1 MKPFW
6 RSKTVLLNAGALVAL
21 ILTQFVADGE
31 ALGIPPDVLKWAAFA
46 LTVLNIVLRF
56 YTKEAVTMKPEQ
68 EG

>member
-21 ILTQFVADGE
+21 ILSQFLVDGE
-31 ALGIPPDVLKWAAFA
+31 SLGISPDVLKWVAFVYT
-46 LTVLNIVLRF
+46 LVNIVLRF